1 MQHLADRRADDAVVA
16 IMLNKNGSFGC
27 AQVKDNVVYH
37 LPGDFHSTPEDLL
50 NAVSSQL
57 NPMRII
63 LYNDSEEILKL
74 EDDGEVELI
83 RRDFTGSV
91 SSSLSMVC
99 VAELTN
105 EFHIAKAE
113 YFTLDSYL
121 WIDKDSQD
129 ALDIHDGIYSLLSS
143 LLCTKAGVN
152 QLKAWMHV
160 PSCCKSELN
169 TRYDLV
175 EVLVRDENCLNEL
188 REILQGIKSL
198 KSLLQSTCVWRSV
211 NCWESVLKTCN
222 QLGRLSLL
230 IRNSFD
236 VQAHPLLASLVQLI
250 DTNALKDASQLINC
264 VIDFEPTGYASIKAG
279 QDQQLD
285 AYKRRVTVLGD
296 TLTQILYEKCSAVS
310 VHQSSAQ
317 IKYVAQLGYFLIT
330 VADHSDAFGHLMEF
344 QFSDETYY
352 YFKDSDLQALDDE
365 FGEIEDLILDRELD
379 ILQEVQ
385 LRVVE
390 GCNSLE
396 SVELEIA
403 KLDVLQSYAMLSI
416 RHQCTRPN
424 IGVND
429 YQIHEGRHILHEVA
443 CNDFVA
449 NDLQFQSDVR
459 GLILTGPNGSGKSVY
474 LKQVAL
480 IQYFAQIG
488 CFVPASNA
496 HLPLM
501 NKLITRLKT
510 VESASNQKSAFK
522 IDLDQIKLMLKLSD
536 SKSLF
541 VIDEFGKGTDVA
553 DGTGLLV
560 GILHHLLG
568 SSAPHHPYILCAT
581 HLHFALKDS
590 FISSISHRLC
600 FGYMQVVVEQDDHH
614 QGTDSLSRIKAL
626 ACGRI
631 KKLFKLASGCSDGSF
646 GIHCAYET
654 GIPTA
659 IIERALT
666 INLKIM
672 QGDPIDPLLSE
683 EDQLREMT
691 NIKILDLFL
700 SREPDTDMLEDFTKT
715 LGDDQ

>member
-1 MQHLADRRADDAVVA
+1 MQHLADRRTDSVVA
-16 IMLNKNGSFGC
+16 IMLNKHGSFGC
-27 AQVKDNVVYH
+27 AHVKDNVVYH
-37 LPGDFHSTPEDLL
+37 LPGDFNSTPDDLL
-50 NAVSSQL
+50 NVVCSQL

-63 LYNDSEEILKL
+63 LYNDSEERLKL

-91 SSSLSMVC
+91 SSSLTMVC
-99 VAELTN
+99 MAELTN
-105 EFHIAKAE
+105 EFHIARSE

-121 WIDKDSQD
+121 WVDKDSQD
-129 ALDIHDGIYSLLSS
+129 ALDIHDGIYSFLSS
-143 LLCTKAGVN
+143 ILCTKAGYN

-160 PSCCKSELN
+160 PSCSKFDLN

-175 EVLVRDENCLNEL
+175 EVL
-188 REILQGIKSL
+188 
-198 KSLLQSTCVWRSV
+198 
-211 NCWESVLKTCN
+211 TCN
-222 QLGRLSLL
+222 QLGRLSILV
-230 IRNSFD
+230 RNSFD
-236 VQAHPLLASLVQLI
+236 VQSHLLLASLVRLI
-250 DTNALKDASQLINC
+250 DINALEDVSQLINC
-264 VIDFEPTGYASIKAG
+264 VIDFESTGYASIKAG

-285 AYKRRVTVLGD
+285 AYKRRMVVLGD
-296 TLTQILYEKCSAVS
+296 TLTQILYEKCSAAN
-310 VHQSSAQ
+310 VHQSFAQ

-330 VADHSDAFGHLMEF
+330 VADHSNAFGHLMEF

-365 FGEIEDLILDRELD
+365 FGDVEDLILDRELD

-390 GCNSLE
+390 GCNFLE
-396 SVELEIA
+396 SVESEIA

-424 IGVND
+424 IGAKD

-443 CNDFVA
+443 CNNFVA
-449 NDLQFQSDVR
+449 NDLQFQSNVR

-553 DGTGLLV
+553 DGTGLQV
-560 GILHHLLG
+560 GILHQLLG
-568 SSAPHHPYILCAT
+568 SQASQPPYILCAT

-600 FGYMQVVVEQDDHH
+600 FGQMQVVLEQDDDH
-614 QGTDSLSRIKAL
+614 QGTYSLSRMKAL
-626 ACGRI
+626 ACGRV

-666 INLKIM
+666 INSKIM

-700 SREPDTDMLEDFTKT
+700 SREPDTDMLEDFIKI
-715 LGDDQ
+715 LGDDH

>member
-16 IMLNKNGSFGC
+16 IMLNKHGSFGC

-37 LPGDFHSTPEDLL
+37 LPGDFHSTPDDLL

-63 LYNDSEEILKL
+63 LYNDSEERLKL
-74 EDDGEVELI
+74 ENDGEVELI

-105 EFHIAKAE
+105 EFHISRAE

-143 LLCTKAGVN
+143 LLCTKAGYN

-160 PSCCKSELN
+160 PSCCQFELN
-169 TRYDLV
+169 TRYGLV
-175 EVLVRDENCLNEL
+175 E
-188 REILQGIKSL
+188 
-198 KSLLQSTCVWRSV
+198 
-211 NCWESVLKTCN
+211 TCN

-236 VQAHPLLASLVQLI
+236 VQSHFLFASLVQLI
-250 DTNALKDASQLINC
+250 DINALKDASQLINC
-264 VIDFEPTGYASIKAG
+264 VIDFESTGYASIKAG

-285 AYKRRVTVLGD
+285 AYKRRMAVLGD
-296 TLTQILYEKCSAVS
+296 TLTQILYEKCSAAN

-344 QFSDETYY
+344 QFSDEAYY

-365 FGEIEDLILDRELD
+365 FGELEDLILDRELD

-390 GCNSLE
+390 GCNFLE
-396 SVELEIA
+396 KVWNRRLPSWMFCNLTPCCPYVTSVRVQISELKII
-403 KLDVLQSYAMLSI
+403 KSMKD
-416 RHQCTRPN
+416 
-424 IGVND
+424 
-429 YQIHEGRHILHEVA
+429 
-443 CNDFVA
+443 
-449 NDLQFQSDVR
+449 FQSDVR

-496 HLPLM
+496 LLPLM

-560 GILHHLLG
+560 AILHQLLG
-568 SSAPHHPYILCAT
+568 SSAPHPPYILCAT

-600 FGYMQVVVEQDDHH
+600 FGQMQVVVEQDDDH
-614 QGTDSLSRIKAL
+614 QGTDSISRMKAL
-626 ACGRI
+626 TCGRV
-631 KKLFKLASGCSDGSF
+631 KKLFKLANGCSDGSF

-659 IIERALT
+659 IIERALI
-666 INLKIM
+666 INSKIM

-683 EDQLREMT
+683 EDQVREMT

-700 SREPDTDMLEDFTKT
+700 SREPDTDMLEDFIKN
-715 LGDDQ
+715 LGDNQ